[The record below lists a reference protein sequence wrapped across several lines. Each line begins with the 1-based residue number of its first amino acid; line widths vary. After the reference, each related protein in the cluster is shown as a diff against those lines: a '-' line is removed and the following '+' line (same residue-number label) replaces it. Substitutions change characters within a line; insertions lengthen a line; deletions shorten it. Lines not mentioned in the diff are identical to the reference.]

1 MSPLRAA
8 PFPSTGISYQE
19 DFPYPD
25 GNLNG
30 QGPWG
35 VDFIGSPSLVV
46 VSNTIHTDATG
57 NGQSMATGVITAA
70 NMALPWSFAL
80 DFDYIYSPGNQQ
92 AFDLFI
98 GDQGAI
104 WFGIQVV
111 DLNGDGAAASQQI
124 FAIATNAA
132 GTQIFS
138 PIVSLSNSFRI
149 TLIFDGTSVLIDID
163 GIPWGSFWPGDMTL
177 VATPNITYGS
187 ITSDPAAGFVLR
199 QIAFAGFI

>member
-8 PFPSTGISYQE
+8 PFLNTSFAYQE

-35 VDFIGSPSLVV
+35 PDFIGSPSLVV

-57 NGQSMATGVITAA
+57 NGQSMATGVISAA
-70 NMALPWSFAL
+70 NMALPWSFTL

-92 AFDLFI
+92 AIDLFI
-98 GDQGAI
+98 GDLGGI
-104 WFGIQVV
+104 WFGIQVI
-111 DLNGDGAAASQQI
+111 DSNGDGVTASQQI
-124 FAIATNAA
+124 FAIATNGT
-132 GTQIFS
+132 GTQLFS
-138 PIVSLSNSFRI
+138 PAVSLSNSFRI

-163 GIPWGSFWPGDMTL
+163 GVAWGSFWPGDMTL
-177 VATPNITYGS
+177 VTTPNITYGS
-187 ITSDPAAGFVLR
+187 LTTDPAAGFVLR